1 MYTKPNQTIIDK
13 YVRLYTSAKDENS
26 LLKCYLGSE
35 KEFRLINQDSYFTE
49 ITDPEVMLEYVLY
62 PLYLDGM
69 NDIPDEMLNVMNNF
83 IDSGNVLEIYQAFC
97 YLNAEMMMQKIYDE
111 VPFLVFNSRIA
122 EEMKKKALEM
132 KEELENYRI
141 GEFGK
146 YKSSMYDTIVSI
158 MDASDLFV

>member
-1 MYTKPNQTIIDK
+1 
-13 YVRLYTSAKDENS
+13 
-26 LLKCYLGSE
+26 
-35 KEFRLINQDSYFTE
+35 
-49 ITDPEVMLEYVLY
+49 
-62 PLYLDGM
+62 
-69 NDIPDEMLNVMNNF
+69 MLNVMNNF

-97 YLNAEMMMQKIYDE
+97 YLNAEMMMQKIYDK